1 MKLIW
6 PSSVLGGGMC
16 LLACL
21 LATSLASGQATN
33 ALSGSVSASLS
44 LPGEVDQYRF
54 TLDARGGFHF
64 DARTQANPLHWS
76 LLGPKGI
83 EVDGLS
89 FSSSDGNNAND
100 SVLRLEPG
108 DYLLSVNAL
117 GDWTGHYEFRFSNL
131 NSGRLIAPDTDV
143 GGKLDPGNQTQLY
156 QFLAAAGD
164 QLRFKILGSTNSP
177 SLWWRLVGP
186 AGNYLFSA

>member
-1 MKLIW
+1 MEGARQKKG
-6 PSSVLGGGMC
+6 LGPR
-16 LLACL
+16 
-21 LATSLASGQATN
+21 
-33 ALSGSVSASLS
+33 
-44 LPGEVDQYRF
+44 LPLRF
-54 TLDARGGFHF
+54 TLDARGEFHF

-108 DYLLSVNAL
+108 DSPLSVNAL

-143 GGKLDPGNQTQLY
+143 GGKLVPGNQTQLY
-156 QFLAAAGD
+156 QFLAWSITSVRRNSSSAITERCGVTPSSNRETAA
-164 QLRFKILGSTNSP
+164 LFHRCARLG
-177 SLWWRLVGP
+177 LAVG
-186 AGNYLFSA
+186 AEDLEVMHARR